1 MFEMVGGEE
10 GESSA
15 DRRSGAILESLKAEK
30 GPFDDPRRGFQ
41 AEAMYKWI

>member
-15 DRRSGAILESLKAEK
+15 DRRSGGAQRREK
-30 GPFDDPRRGFQ
+30 FW
-41 AEAMYKWI
+41 ET